1 MSLAIYKF
9 ISIFVSR
16 AIFSSTIYKYKIAKM
31 QDKEQIIGYLE
42 ETLSGV
48 IAGAQQHFM
57 HATINKH
64 NGFNKIG
71 DRMMQ
76 ESTEEM
82 NGAGKFI
89 KRIIELGGVPDVQ
102 PEKWPV
108 LMNIEEQL
116 KVEFREQEM
125 ALSALN
131 GIIKAIENDDVSRQ
145 LFQEYLMEE
154 TNHTHWL
161 KQQLDLIASIGLQ
174 NYLASQI

>member
-1 MSLAIYKF
+1 MKD
-9 ISIFVSR
+9 R
-16 AIFSSTIYKYKIAKM
+16 
-31 QDKEQIIGYLE
+31 EQIIGYLQK
-42 ETLSGV
+42 TLSGV

-57 HATINKH
+57 HASINKH
-64 NGFNKIG
+64 NGFNKLA

-76 ESTEEM
+76 ENSEEM

-89 KRIIELGGVPDVQ
+89 KRIIELGGVPNVQ
-102 PEKWPV
+102 AEEWPV

-116 KVEFREQEM
+116 KVEFEEQKM
-125 ALSALN
+125 ALDAID
-131 GIIKAIENDDVSRQ
+131 GIIKAIEDDDVTRQ

>member
-1 MSLAIYKF
+1 
-9 ISIFVSR
+9 
-16 AIFSSTIYKYKIAKM
+16 M
-31 QDKEQIIGYLE
+31 QDREQIIGYLQE
-42 ETLSGV
+42 ILSGL

-64 NGFNKIG
+64 NGFNKLG

-82 NGAGKFI
+82 NSASKYI
-89 KRIIELGGVPDVQ
+89 KRMIELGGVPKVQ

-116 KVEFREQEM
+116 KVEFGEQEM

-131 GIIKAIENDDVSRQ
+131 GIITAIEDDDVTRQ

-154 TNHTHWL
+154 TNPTHWL

-174 NYLASQI
+174 NYLTSQI

>member
-1 MSLAIYKF
+1 MKN
-9 ISIFVSR
+9 R
-16 AIFSSTIYKYKIAKM
+16 
-31 QDKEQIIGYLE
+31 EQIIGYLQ

-64 NGFNKIG
+64 NGYNKLG
-71 DRMMQ
+71 DRMM
-76 ESTEEM
+76 EENTEEM
-82 NGAGKFI
+82 DGARKFI
-89 KRIIELGGVPDVQ
+89 NRIIELGGVPNVQ

-116 KVEFREQEM
+116 KVEFEEQEM

-131 GIIKAIENDDVSRQ
+131 GIIKAIEDDDVTKQ
-145 LFQEYLMEE
+145 LFQKYLMEE
-154 TNHTHWL
+154 TDHKHWL
-161 KQQLDLIASIGLQ
+161 KQQLDLIESIGLQ